1 MSAEDRLRYEINKC
15 RNCEACKTLL
25 NSSCVLFPEMFRL
38 VDEERETGEKIST
51 DGLRKLVNLCNF
63 CAACPCL
70 DIRVAIMEAKTEY
83 MDRYGL
89 GFKIRLIEDVER
101 IGKLGGALPQ
111 LTNVLCKNRV
121 ARSLMEKG
129 VGIHMDR
136 KIPSFPKEN
145 FPIWIKRH
153 KTNIEARGRDKKKVA
168 YFVGCSAKYF
178 FPEVPKAVVEV
189 FERNGI
195 EVYYPEQQC
204 CGMPSLLEGD
214 RKLTLEFAR
223 FQVPGLAEAVE
234 EGYDIVCSCPTC
246 GYMLKKILKVG
257 AYYSAEYRD
266 LVKSSDGFVKIP
278 IGESPLSSTYGGFVH
293 FPVDLFKGMLR
304 DEGYFSSISPKKRI
318 MVAENSYD
326 VGEYLRMLHERGEL
340 DTRFGPVS
348 VRATYY
354 PPCHLREQR
363 IGREILVSIPSTPFH
378 FSFRLKEQRIGRPYQ
393 DLLGLIPGLSLD
405 TISGDYCCGNA
416 GIMGFKQEFHQLSI
430 KIASRL
436 IAKIK
441 SMNPEVLVTDCLSCR
456 IQFNQLTLYKV
467 LHPIQ
472 IIGESYSN
480 YQEQSERKAV

>member
-25 NSSCVLFPEMFRL
+25 NSSCVVFPEMFRL

-70 DIRVAIMEAKTEY
+70 DIRAAIMNAKTEY

-89 GFKIRLIEDVER
+89 AFKIRAIENVDR
-101 IGKLGGALPQ
+101 IGKLGGAIPQ
-111 LTNVLCKNRV
+111 FTNFLLENGITRGLIAK
-121 ARSLMEKG
+121 A
-129 VGIHMDR
+129 VGIHGDR
-136 KIPSFPKEN
+136 KIPSFPKEG
-145 FPIWIKRH
+145 FPDWIKKRKKNIKS
-153 KTNIEARGRDKKKVA
+153 KTKEKRKVA

-195 EVYYPEQQC
+195 EVYCPEQQC

-223 FQVPGLAEAVE
+223 FNVPRLAKAVE

-246 GYMLKKILKVG
+246 GYMLKKILRVG

-304 DEGYFSSISPKKRI
+304 DEGYFSSINPKKRI
-318 MVAENSYD
+318 MVAENTYD
-326 VGEYLRMLHERGEL
+326 AGEYLVMLHKRDEL
-340 DTRFGPVS
+340 DTRLGPLS

-363 IGREILVSIPSTPFH
+363 IGRERFVSIPSTPILFPSH
-378 FSFRLKEQRIGRPYQ
+378 LREEKTGRPYQ
-393 DLLGLIPGLSLD
+393 DLLGLIPRLSLH
-405 TISGDYCCGNA
+405 TISGNYCCGLA
-416 GIMGFKQEFHQLSI
+416 GVMGFKQEFHQLSI

-436 IAKIK
+436 IARIN

-456 IQFNQLTLYKV
+456 NQFNQLTNYKV
-467 LHPIQ
+467 VHPIQ
-472 IIGESYSN
+472 IIKESYSN
-480 YQEQSERKAV
+480 YQ

>member
-1 MSAEDRLRYEINKC
+1 MSAEDKLRYEINKC
-15 RNCEACKTLL
+15 RTCEACKTLL
-25 NSSCVLFPEMFRL
+25 DFSCVVFPEIFRL
-38 VDEERETGEKIST
+38 VDKERETGEKIST
-51 DGLRKLVNLCNF
+51 DELRKLVDLCNF
-63 CAACPCL
+63 CATCPCL
-70 DIRVAIMEAKTEY
+70 DIRAAIMNAKTEY

-89 GFKIRLIEDVER
+89 GFRIRIIENVER

-111 LTNVLCKNRV
+111 LTNFLMQNEVTRGPIKNT
-121 ARSLMEKG
+121 L
-129 VGIHMDR
+129 GIHRER

-145 FPIWIKRH
+145 FPEWIKGR
-153 KTNIEARGRDKKKVA
+153 KKNIRAGTKEKKKVA
-168 YFVGCSAKYF
+168 YFAGCSARYF

-189 FERNGI
+189 FEKNGI

-204 CGMPSLLEGD
+204 CGMPAMLEGD

-223 FQVPGLAEAVE
+223 FQVPRLAEAVE
-234 EGYDIVCSCPTC
+234 EGYDVVCSCPTC

-257 AYYSAEYRD
+257 AYYSAEYLD

-278 IGESPLSSTYGGFVH
+278 IGENPLHSTYGGFVW

-318 MVAENSYD
+318 MVAENTYD
-326 VGEYLRMLHERGEL
+326 VGEYLMMLHERGEL
-340 DTRFGPVS
+340 YTRLGPVS

-363 IGREILVSIPSTPFH
+363 IGR
-378 FSFRLKEQRIGRPYQ
+378 PYQ
-393 DLLGLIPGLSLD
+393 NLLDLIPELSLD
-405 TISGDYCCGNA
+405 TINGNYCCGNA

-441 SMNPEVLVTDCLSCR
+441 SMSPEVLATDCLSCR
-456 IQFNQLTLYKV
+456 IQLNQLTPYKV

-472 IIGESYSN
+472 IIKESYSN
-480 YQEQSERKAV
+480 YQ